1 MHIGFASQNPS
12 SHYWVI
18 VNHGVEE
25 RAAELGIRLTTTHSY
40 SVEQQITAINSLISQ
55 RIDVLLVG
63 PLVAVGLGGAIKR
76 AQSAGIPVVVLAA
89 EINDAPVKCTVRSD
103 HMKGAVMAA
112 TYVVEQIGGSGQVAH
127 LIGPRVLQDNI
138 DRAVGV
144 RSVFDQH
151 PGVEVVVEQESPDW
165 DHETGAAF
173 MRHVLEHAPT
183 VRGVCLANDTLALG
197 AVAAIA
203 AAGRTGEI
211 VVTGF
216 DALPDAMISI
226 HERRLSATIHQST
239 RQIGRVGVE
248 MAQRIARG
256 EAVPP
261 LVLSDVS
268 LVTGEN
274 LVEEMLESVYLL
286 PQVLRDVVER
296 NESLAQ
302 AREEVIQAQKEAL
315 RELSTP
321 LIPISDNVVIMPLIG
336 TIDSARA
343 QQIIET
349 LLHGVS
355 SQRTRMAILDIT
367 GVLLVDTQV
376 ANVFIQAAQAASLLG
391 AQVVLTGIR
400 PEVSQTLVGLGID
413 LRGIVTR
420 GTLQSGIAYAMSRD
434 EARRA

>member
-25 RAAELGIRLTTTHSY
+25 RAAELGIRLTTTQSY
-40 SVEQQITAINSLISQ
+40 TVEQQITAINGLISQ
-55 RIDVLLVG
+55 RIDVLLIG
-63 PLVAVGLGGAIKR
+63 PLVAVGLGGALMR
-76 AQSAGIPVVVLAA
+76 AQAAGIPVVVLAA
-89 EINDAPVKCTVRSD
+89 QVNDAPVKCTVRSD
-103 HMKGAVMAA
+103 HMQGAAQAA
-112 TYVVEQIGGSGQVAH
+112 AYVVEQIGGSGQVAH
-127 LIGPRVLQDNI
+127 LIGPTVLQDNI
-138 DRAVGV
+138 DRAIGV
-144 RSVFDQH
+144 RSVFDQY
-151 PGVEVVVEQESPDW
+151 PDIEVVFEQESSDW
-165 DHETGAAF
+165 SHESGAAF
-173 MRHVLEHAPT
+173 IRAALERAPNL
-183 VRGVCLANDTLALG
+183 RGVCLANDTLALG
-197 AVAAIA
+197 AVAAVE

-216 DALPDAMISI
+216 DALPDAMIAI

-239 RQIGRVGVE
+239 RRIGRVGVE
-248 MAQRIARG
+248 MAQRLGRG
-256 EAVPP
+256 EAVPS

-274 LVEEMLESVYLL
+274 LVAEMLESVYLL
-286 PQVLRDVVER
+286 PNVLRDVVER
-296 NESLAQ
+296 SEALIQ
-302 AREEVIQAQKEAL
+302 AREEVITAQKEAL

-336 TIDSARA
+336 TIDSSRA

-420 GTLQSGIAYAMSRD
+420 GTLQSGIAYAMSRE

>member
-25 RAAELGIRLTTTHSY
+25 RAAELGIRLTTTQSY
-40 SVEQQITAINSLISQ
+40 NIEQQISAINGLISQ
-55 RIDVLLVG
+55 RVDVLLVG
-63 PLVAVGLGGAIKR
+63 PLATVGLASAINQAR
-76 AQSAGIPVVVLAA
+76 SAGIPVVVLAA
-89 EINDAPVKCTVRSD
+89 EISDAPVTCTVRSD

-112 TYVVEQIGGSGQVAH
+112 TYVVEQIGGSGEVAH
-127 LIGPRVLQDNI
+127 LIGPRILQDNV

-151 PGVEVVVEQESPDW
+151 PAIEVVVEEESPDW
-165 DHETGAAF
+165 DHESGAAF
-173 MRHVLEHAPT
+173 MRRVLERAPN

-216 DALPDAMISI
+216 DATPDAMVSI
-226 HERRLSATIHQST
+226 HQQRLSATIHQST
-239 RQIGRVGVE
+239 RQIGRIGVE
-248 MAQRIARG
+248 IAQRLSRG

-261 LVLSDVS
+261 LVLSDIA
-268 LVTGEN
+268 LVTAAN
-274 LVEEMLESVYLL
+274 LIDEMLESVYLL

-296 NESLAQ
+296 SESLAQ
-302 AREEVIQAQKEAL
+302 AREDVIRAQKEAL

-336 TIDSARA
+336 TIDSSRA

-400 PEVSQTLVGLGID
+400 PEVSQTLVGLGVD

-434 EARRA
+434 EIHRA